1 MKQILL
7 ATFLIALPVAGFSA
21 FTVMQASATVT
32 TTAAK
37 TAGLGDLTQ
46 FSTIIA
52 DVQSIAAKGDLAGA
66 KARIKDFELA
76 WDAGE
81 VGLKPLDGAHWHRI
95 DDAADGAFT
104 ELRASKPDPAA
115 VITTLAALMA
125 TLTEPAVAQ

>member
-7 ATFLIALPVAGFSA
+7 ATVLIALPVAGFSA
-21 FTVMQASATVT
+21 FTVMQAGATVT

-37 TAGLGDLTQ
+37 AAGLGDLTP

-52 DVQSIAAKGDLAGA
+52 DVQSIAAKGDLPGA

-76 WDAGE
+76 WDAAE

-95 DDAADGAFT
+95 DGAADGAFT
-104 ELRASKPDPAA
+104 ELRAAKPDPAA
-115 VITTLAALMA
+115 VTTTLAALMA